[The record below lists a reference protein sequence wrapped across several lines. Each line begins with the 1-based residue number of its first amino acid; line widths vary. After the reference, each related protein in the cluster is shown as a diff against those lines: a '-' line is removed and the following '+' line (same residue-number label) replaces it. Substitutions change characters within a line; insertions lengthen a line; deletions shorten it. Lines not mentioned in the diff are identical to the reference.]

1 MNETLISAPMESVIN
16 YIVRRM
22 KMLGIDITDVPEF
35 EMNLNAVMFCLEC
48 FSRGKYGISLCK
60 YHQQFKDFDRYGIC
74 LPDVF
79 SDVYPNI
86 MENKLPY
93 DEKYVLNE
101 KDFIHD
107 SFKTFD
113 NYVNYMLC
121 ISDLYIESENFAPN
135 DHDVMTDED
144 FLKFYQTRLP
154 FVLQV
159 GKKRFKK
166 N

>member
-1 MNETLISAPMESVIN
+1 MNETLITAPMESVIN

-22 KMLGIDITDVPEF
+22 KMLGIDIT
-35 EMNLNAVMFCLEC
+35 
-48 FSRGKYGISLCK
+48 
-60 YHQQFKDFDRYGIC
+60 
-74 LPDVF
+74 DVF

-107 SFKTFD
+107 SFKMFD
-113 NYVNYMLC
+113 NYVNYLLC